1 MGENVQTSSLPR
13 GFSSA
18 RGFSL
23 IEALVALAIVA
34 LALLLGLGLVFQQ
47 KRTLLRL
54 EARAEADAALGDALE
69 QLRAG
74 AWPMVSGPVPV
85 VVDADAAEELT
96 VVVLVTLAEP
106 PADLYRGRLLAR
118 YTVAGEAET
127 RMLETQFWRPGLV
140 KAR

>member
-1 MGENVQTSSLPR
+1 MKTPPPSR

-23 IEALVALAIVA
+23 TEALVALAIVG

-47 KRTLLRL
+47 QRTLLRL

-74 AWPMVSGPVPV
+74 AWPLVSGPVPV
-85 VVDADAAEELT
+85 GVDAGAAEELT

-118 YTVAGEAET
+118 YTVAGEVEA
-127 RMLETQFWRPGLV
+127 RMVETQFWRPGRV